1 MNNKKKVYYFIQAF
15 ISVWGIECLVNIGA
29 QNIIG
34 LVILAALYLFYRMEA
49 DYSKNVH
56 SKLSPIIAGIFGIL
70 YTFYNCSMIKS
81 QYDNKLF
88 QLIVLFVVFMG
99 IFFLIYHAINAVFT
113 WYRTGKAYGFM
124 YTDSYANRK
133 DDSVFLTI
141 IDKLDVNLE
150 CEFKELSGIEFVSKA
165 DNKIVV
171 SKIVKRLLFGI
182 KKVIS
187 RRVFLCSFIICLI
200 FWLPGYLY
208 EYPGIITPDSI
219 NQIEQTLG
227 LVPLSNH
234 HPIAHT
240 LLIGLCLRPV
250 YAITGNINTAIGFY
264 TLVQMIL
271 MALIVAY
278 SINTLRL
285 IGLRLRWV
293 YLALLFYTIIPFQWV
308 YMVTMWKDVLFA
320 GFIML
325 FAASFIRLVGIG
337 DSRYGFDVISAGD
350 RVSNS
355 AFTGRKREFL
365 EVHGCTF
372 IIHFIACVGTALY
385 RNNGLY
391 AFLLMIPFMCI
402 WGLKALKK
410 RKSMLI
416 TWGLA
421 LITIIVIRYP
431 VMNGCGV
438 VQPDFVESLSIP
450 IQLFCRVLVE
460 DKDLGAEDTQMVDK
474 IIDTTYI
481 HELYA
486 YDFAD
491 NMKELFKAGHP
502 DYLQEH
508 IWEYAG
514 LWIRTGLKYP
524 GLYIDEYKNMTYG
537 YWYPDNP
544 KGEDNYVVAENDGV
558 CDNAL
563 GIQRKWLIYG
573 LPANLWLKTREIGIK
588 ISDMLPGYGILYC
601 MGSTFFLL
609 CISIGIILSGKKRG
623 IVMPLLLVFFGVCT
637 VLIATPVAAD
647 FRYSYFMTMMIPF
660 IITIPAFNLE
670 KK

>member
-1 MNNKKKVYYFIQAF
+1 MSDELKMGNTSKTSNNLMIIFLLQAF
-15 ISVWGIECLVNIGA
+15 ISIWAIESLVNVGA
-29 QNIIG
+29 QNIVG
-34 LVILAALYLFYRMEA
+34 LVLVAALYLLYKKENDISRGYNRKMSFVISA
-49 DYSKNVH
+49 FFS
-56 SKLSPIIAGIFGIL
+56 FL
-70 YTFYNCSMIKS
+70 YTFYNCNELKS
-81 QYDNKLF
+81 QYDNRLF
-88 QLIVLFVVFMG
+88 QVIVLLVVFTG
-99 IFFLIYHAINAVFT
+99 LLFLFYHAVNAVFT
-113 WYRTGKAYGFM
+113 WYLLDRAHEV
-124 YTDSYANRK
+124 
-133 DDSVFLTI
+133 VFICKECSNTSDEAMSEQKGYKSI
-141 IDKLDVNLE
+141 ILGLKHI
-150 CEFKELSGIEFVSKA
+150 FTK
-165 DNKIVV
+165 
-171 SKIVKRLLFGI
+171 
-182 KKVIS
+182 
-187 RRVFLCSFIICLI
+187 RVFLCSFIICLI

-250 YAITGNINTAIGFY
+250 YAVTGNINTAIGFY

-320 GFIML
+320 GFVML
-325 FAASFIRLVGIG
+325 FAASFIRLVGI
-337 DSRYGFDVISAGD
+337 DASRYGFDVISAGD

-355 AFTGRKREFL
+355 AFTGRKREFLEVQGCTSIPVFTGRKREFL

-391 AFLLMIPFMCI
+391 AFFLMIPFMCI

-431 VMNGCGV
+431 VMSVCSV

-544 KGEDNYVVAENDGV
+544 KGENNYVVAENDGV

-588 ISDMLPGYGILYC
+588 LSDMLPGYGILYC

>member
-1 MNNKKKVYYFIQAF
+1 MNSKDKVYIFIQAF
-15 ISVWGIECLVNIGA
+15 ISIWAIENLVNVGA

-34 LVILAALYLFYRMEA
+34 LVILAALYMLYKFET
-49 DYSKNVH
+49 DYSKNMNN
-56 SKLSPIIAGIFGIL
+56 KLSWVIAGILGFL
-70 YTFYNCSMIKS
+70 YTFYNYTKIKG
-81 QYDNKLF
+81 QYDNMLF
-88 QLIVLFVVFMG
+88 QVIVLLVVFTG
-99 IFFLIYHAINAVFT
+99 LLFLFYHAVNAVFT
-113 WYRTGKAYGFM
+113 WYLLGRAHEV
-124 YTDSYANRK
+124 
-133 DDSVFLTI
+133 VFICKECSNTSDEAMSEQKGYKSI
-141 IDKLDVNLE
+141 ILGLKHI
-150 CEFKELSGIEFVSKA
+150 FTK
-165 DNKIVV
+165 
-171 SKIVKRLLFGI
+171 
-182 KKVIS
+182 
-187 RRVFLCSFIICLI
+187 RVFLCSFIICLI
-200 FWLPGYLY
+200 FWFPGYLY

-250 YAITGNINTAIGFY
+250 YAVTGNINTAIGFY

-320 GFIML
+320 GFVML

-337 DSRYGFDVISAGD
+337 TPGFGVNMINPND
-350 RVSNS
+350 RATNS
-355 AFTGRKREFL
+355 DFTGRKREFL
-365 EVHGCTF
+365 EVQGCTF

-391 AFLLMIPFMCI
+391 AFFLMIPFMCI
-402 WGLKALKK
+402 WGFKALKR
-410 RKSMLI
+410 RKNVLI
-416 TWGLA
+416 TWALA
-421 LITIIVIRYP
+421 LMTIIVIRYP
-431 VMNGCGV
+431 VMSGCGV

-544 KGEDNYVVAENDGV
+544 KGENYYVVAENDGV
-558 CDNAL
+558 CDNVL
-563 GIQRKWLIYG
+563 GIQRRWLIYG

-588 ISDMLPGYGILYC
+588 LADMIPGYGMLYC
-601 MGSTFFLL
+601 MGSTFFIL
-609 CISIGIILSGKKRG
+609 CIAIGIILSKEKRG
-623 IVMPLLLVFFGVCT
+623 IVMPLLLVFLGVCT

-647 FRYSYFMTMMIPF
+647 FRYTYFMTMMIPF
-660 IITIPAFNLE
+660 IITLPAVDIISSRKL
-670 KK
+670 

>member
-1 MNNKKKVYYFIQAF
+1 MNNKVKAVACLQAF
-15 ISVWGIECLVNIGA
+15 ISVWAIESLAEIGA

-34 LVILAALYLFYRMEA
+34 IVLLAALYILYVVEY
-49 DYSKNVH
+49 DYSKGNK
-56 SKLSPIIAGIFGIL
+56 SILSLIISGLFAFL
-70 YTFYNCSMIKS
+70 YTFYNNKIIE
-81 QYDNKLF
+81 QYDNILF
-88 QLIVLFVVFMG
+88 KVIVLLVVFCG
-99 IFFLIYHAINAVFT
+99 IFFIFIHAVNALFT
-113 WYRTGKAYGFM
+113 LYRLGRG
-124 YTDSYANRK
+124 NRIFFYSSS
-133 DDSVFLTI
+133 D
-141 IDKLDVNLE
+141 
-150 CEFKELSGIEFVSKA
+150 FVEYS
-165 DNKIVV
+165 NTTLFI
-171 SKIVKRLLFGI
+171 KRLLI
-182 KKVIS
+182 KK
-187 RRVFLCSFIICLI
+187 VFLCSFILCLVC
-200 FWLPGYLY
+200 WLPGYLY

-219 NQIEQTLG
+219 NQIEQILG
-227 LVPLSNH
+227 MVQLSNH

-240 LLIGLCLRPV
+240 VLIGLCLRPV
-250 YAITGNINTAIGFY
+250 YAVTGDINVAIGFY

-271 MALIVAY
+271 MAFIVAY
-278 SINTLRL
+278 SINTLKL
-285 IGLRLRWV
+285 MGLRLRWV
-293 YLALLFYTIIPFQWV
+293 YLALMFYTIVPFQWI

-320 GFIML
+320 GFVML

-337 DSRYGFDVISAGD
+337 SSGKSIDENDSSECIFVSKSKDVKI
-350 RVSNS
+350 
-355 AFTGRKREFL
+355 
-365 EVHGCTF
+365 CTF
-372 IIHFIACVGTALY
+372 IIHFISCVGTALY
-385 RNNGLY
+385 RNNGFY
-391 AFLLMIPFMCI
+391 AFFLMIPFMCI
-402 WGLKALKK
+402 WGFKALKK
-410 RKSMLI
+410 RKNMII
-416 TWGLA
+416 TWA
-421 LITIIVIRYP
+421 VSLIVIIVIRFP
-431 VMNGCGV
+431 VMSICGV

-544 KGEDNYVVAENDGV
+544 KGENYYVVAENDGV

-563 GIQRKWLIYG
+563 GIQRRWLIYG

-588 ISDMLPGYGILYC
+588 LADMIPGYGMLYC
-601 MGSTFFLL
+601 MGSTFFIL
-609 CISIGIILSGKKRG
+609 CIAIGIILSKEKRG

-647 FRYSYFMTMMIPF
+647 FRYTYFMTMMIPF
-660 IITIPAFNLE
+660 IITLPAVDSISSRKL
-670 KK
+670 

>member
-1 MNNKKKVYYFIQAF
+1 MSDELQMSNTSKTSNNLMIIFLLQAF
-15 ISVWGIECLVNIGA
+15 ISIWAIESLVNVGA
-29 QNIIG
+29 QNIVG
-34 LVILAALYLFYRMEA
+34 LVLVAALYLLYKKEN
-49 DYSKNVH
+49 DISKGYNRKMSFVI
-56 SKLSPIIAGIFGIL
+56 SAFFSFL
-70 YTFYNCSMIKS
+70 YTFYNCNELKS
-81 QYDNKLF
+81 QYDNRLF
-88 QLIVLFVVFMG
+88 QVIVLLVVFTG
-99 IFFLIYHAINAVFT
+99 LLFLFYHAVNAVFT
-113 WYRTGKAYGFM
+113 WYLLGRAHEV
-124 YTDSYANRK
+124 
-133 DDSVFLTI
+133 VFICKECSNTSDEAMSEQKGYKSI
-141 IDKLDVNLE
+141 ILVLKHI
-150 CEFKELSGIEFVSKA
+150 FTK
-165 DNKIVV
+165 
-171 SKIVKRLLFGI
+171 
-182 KKVIS
+182 
-187 RRVFLCSFIICLI
+187 RVFLCSFIICLI
-200 FWLPGYLY
+200 FWFPGYLY

-227 LVPLSNH
+227 FVPLSNH

-250 YAITGNINTAIGFY
+250 YAVTGNINTAIGFY

-320 GFIML
+320 GFVML
-325 FAASFIRLVGIG
+325 FAASFIRLV
-337 DSRYGFDVISAGD
+337 
-350 RVSNS
+350 VSNS
-355 AFTGRKREFL
+355 P
-365 EVHGCTF
+365 GCDL

-391 AFLLMIPFMCI
+391 AFFLMIPFMCI
-402 WGLKALKK
+402 WGLKALRK
-410 RKSMLI
+410 RKNMLI

-431 VMNGCGV
+431 VMSGCGV

-524 GLYIDEYKNMTYG
+524 GFYIDEYKNMTYG

-544 KGEDNYVVAENDGV
+544 KGENNYVVAENDGV

-588 ISDMLPGYGILYC
+588 LSDMLPGYGILYC

-660 IITIPAFNLE
+660 IITLPAFRFMKE
-670 KK
+670 

>member
-1 MNNKKKVYYFIQAF
+1 MSDELKMSNTSKTSNNLMIILLLQAF
-15 ISVWGIECLVNIGA
+15 ISIWAIESLVNVGA
-29 QNIIG
+29 QNIVG
-34 LVILAALYLFYRMEA
+34 LVLVAALYLLYKKEN
-49 DYSKNVH
+49 DISKGYNRKMSFVI
-56 SKLSPIIAGIFGIL
+56 SAFFSFL
-70 YTFYNCSMIKS
+70 YTFYNCNELKS
-81 QYDNKLF
+81 QYDNRLF
-88 QLIVLFVVFMG
+88 QVIVLLVVFTG
-99 IFFLIYHAINAVFT
+99 LLFLFYHAVNAVFT
-113 WYRTGKAYGFM
+113 WYLLGRAHEV
-124 YTDSYANRK
+124 
-133 DDSVFLTI
+133 VFICKECSNTSDEAMSEQKGYKSI
-141 IDKLDVNLE
+141 ILVLKHI
-150 CEFKELSGIEFVSKA
+150 FTK
-165 DNKIVV
+165 
-171 SKIVKRLLFGI
+171 
-182 KKVIS
+182 
-187 RRVFLCSFIICLI
+187 RVFLCSFIICLI
-200 FWLPGYLY
+200 FWFPGYLY

-250 YAITGNINTAIGFY
+250 YAVTGNINTAIGFY

-320 GFIML
+320 GFVML
-325 FAASFIRLVGIG
+325 FAASFIRLV
-337 DSRYGFDVISAGD
+337 
-350 RVSNS
+350 VSNS
-355 AFTGRKREFL
+355 P
-365 EVHGCTF
+365 GCDL

-391 AFLLMIPFMCI
+391 AFFLMIPFMCI
-402 WGLKALKK
+402 WGLKALRK
-410 RKSMLI
+410 RKNMLI

-431 VMNGCGV
+431 VMSGCGV

-544 KGEDNYVVAENDGV
+544 KGENYYVVAENDGV

-563 GIQRKWLIYG
+563 GIQRRWLIYG

-588 ISDMLPGYGILYC
+588 LADMIPGYGMLYC
-601 MGSTFFLL
+601 MGSTFFIL
-609 CISIGIILSGKKRG
+609 CIAIGIILSKEKRG
-623 IVMPLLLVFFGVCT
+623 IVMPLLLVFLGVCT

-647 FRYSYFMTMMIPF
+647 FRYTYFMTMMIPF
-660 IITIPAFNLE
+660 IITLPAVDIISSRKL
-670 KK
+670 

>member
-1 MNNKKKVYYFIQAF
+1 MKMGENRKKVISFLQAF
-15 ISVWGIECLVNIGA
+15 VSIWAIESLSGVGA

-34 LVILAALYLFYRMEA
+34 LVLLAALYMLYRLES
-49 DYSKNVH
+49 DFSKGVH
-56 SKLSPIIAGIFGIL
+56 YRLSVITSAVFGFL
-70 YTFYNCSMIKS
+70 YTFYNLNEIKA
-81 QYDNKLF
+81 QYDNRLF
-88 QLIVLFVVFMG
+88 QVVVLLVVFTG
-99 IFFLIYHAINAVFT
+99 LFFLFYHAVNAVYT
-113 WYRTGKAYGFM
+113 WCLSGKAHDAMFTGLGQSKS
-124 YTDSYANRK
+124 D
-133 DDSVFLTI
+133 
-141 IDKLDVNLE
+141 LE
-150 CEFKELSGIEFVSKA
+150 SEQV
-165 DNKIVV
+165 DNK
-171 SKIVKRLLFGI
+171 SKGIAFYVKKFF
-182 KKVIS
+182 VQ
-187 RRVFLCSFIICLI
+187 RVFWASFLLCLV

-240 LLIGLCLRPV
+240 FLIGLCLRPV

-264 TLVQMIL
+264 TLVQMVL

-285 IGLRLRWV
+285 VGLHLRWV
-293 YLALLFYTIIPFQWV
+293 YIALVFYTVIPFQWV

-320 GFIML
+320 GFVML
-325 FAASFIRLVGIG
+325 FASSFYRVVKMGINETG
-337 DSRYGFDVISAGD
+337 IS
-350 RVSNS
+350 
-355 AFTGRKREFL
+355 TL
-365 EVHGCTF
+365 
-372 IIHFIACVGTALY
+372 IIHFISCLGTALY
-385 RNNGLY
+385 RNNGFY
-391 AFLLMIPFMCI
+391 AFFLMIPFMCI
-402 WGLKALKK
+402 WGFKAYKYRK
-410 RKSMLI
+410 RMLV
-416 TWGLA
+416 TWA
-421 LITIIVIRYP
+421 LSLLTILVIRFP
-431 VMNGCGV
+431 VMSIAGV

-460 DKDLGAEDTQMVDK
+460 DKDLGQEDTQLVNNV
-474 IIDTTYI
+474 IDTTYI

-524 GLYIDEYKNMTYG
+524 NLYIDEYKNMTYG

-544 KGEDNYVVAENDGV
+544 QGDAYYVVAENDGV

-563 GIQRKWLIYG
+563 GIQRKWLIWG
-573 LPANLWLKTREIGIK
+573 LPANIWLKTREIGIK
-588 ISDMLPGYGILYC
+588 LSDMLPGYGILYC
-601 MGSTFFLL
+601 MGSTFFLE
-609 CISIGIILSGKKRG
+609 CIAIGIILSQKKKG
-623 IVMPLLLVFFGVCT
+623 FVIPFLLVFFGVFS

-647 FRYSYFMTMMIPF
+647 FRYTYFLTMMLPF
-660 IITIPAFNLE
+660 SITIPAMSCDTDLI
-670 KK
+670 

>member
-1 MNNKKKVYYFIQAF
+1 M
-15 ISVWGIECLVNIGA
+15 
-29 QNIIG
+29 
-34 LVILAALYLFYRMEA
+34 
-49 DYSKNVH
+49 
-56 SKLSPIIAGIFGIL
+56 
-70 YTFYNCSMIKS
+70 
-81 QYDNKLF
+81 
-88 QLIVLFVVFMG
+88 
-99 IFFLIYHAINAVFT
+99 
-113 WYRTGKAYGFM
+113 
-124 YTDSYANRK
+124 
-133 DDSVFLTI
+133 
-141 IDKLDVNLE
+141 
-150 CEFKELSGIEFVSKA
+150 
-165 DNKIVV
+165 
-171 SKIVKRLLFGI
+171 
-182 KKVIS
+182 
-187 RRVFLCSFIICLI
+187 
-200 FWLPGYLY
+200 
-208 EYPGIITPDSI
+208 
-219 NQIEQTLG
+219 
-227 LVPLSNH
+227 
-234 HPIAHT
+234 
-240 LLIGLCLRPV
+240 
-250 YAITGNINTAIGFY
+250 
-264 TLVQMIL
+264 
-271 MALIVAY
+271 
-278 SINTLRL
+278 
-285 IGLRLRWV
+285 
-293 YLALLFYTIIPFQWV
+293 
-308 YMVTMWKDVLFA
+308 
-320 GFIML
+320 
-325 FAASFIRLVGIG
+325 
-337 DSRYGFDVISAGD
+337 
-350 RVSNS
+350 
-355 AFTGRKREFL
+355 
-365 EVHGCTF
+365 
-372 IIHFIACVGTALY
+372 
-385 RNNGLY
+385 
-391 AFLLMIPFMCI
+391 
-402 WGLKALKK
+402 
-410 RKSMLI
+410 
-416 TWGLA
+416 
-421 LITIIVIRYP
+421 TIIVIRYP
-431 VMNGCGV
+431 VMSVCSV

-544 KGEDNYVVAENDGV
+544 KGEDYYVVAENDGV

-588 ISDMLPGYGILYC
+588 LSDMLPGYGILYC

>member
-1 MNNKKKVYYFIQAF
+1 MGDELKMGNTSKTSNKLMIIFLLQAF
-15 ISVWGIECLVNIGA
+15 ISIWAIESLVNVGA
-29 QNIIG
+29 QNIVG
-34 LVILAALYLFYRMEA
+34 LVLVAALYLLYKKEN
-49 DYSKNVH
+49 DISKGYNRKM
-56 SKLSPIIAGIFGIL
+56 SFFISAFFSFL
-70 YTFYNCSMIKS
+70 YTFYNCNELRS
-81 QYDNKLF
+81 QYDNRLF
-88 QLIVLFVVFMG
+88 QVIVLLVVFTG
-99 IFFLIYHAINAVFT
+99 LLFLFYHAVNAVFT
-113 WYRTGKAYGFM
+113 WYLLGKAHEV
-124 YTDSYANRK
+124 
-133 DDSVFLTI
+133 VFICKECSNTADETMSEQKGYKSI
-141 IDKLDVNLE
+141 ILGLKHI
-150 CEFKELSGIEFVSKA
+150 FTK
-165 DNKIVV
+165 
-171 SKIVKRLLFGI
+171 
-182 KKVIS
+182 
-187 RRVFLCSFIICLI
+187 RVFMCSFIICLI

-250 YAITGNINTAIGFY
+250 YAVTGNINTAIGFY

-271 MALIVAY
+271 IALIVAY

-320 GFIML
+320 GFVML
-325 FAASFIRLVGIG
+325 FAASFIRLVG
-337 DSRYGFDVISAGD
+337 SSAPRCD
-350 RVSNS
+350 
-355 AFTGRKREFL
+355 L
-365 EVHGCTF
+365 

-391 AFLLMIPFMCI
+391 AFLLMVPFMCI

-431 VMNGCGV
+431 VMSVCSV
-438 VQPDFVESLSIP
+438 VQSDFVESLSIP

-573 LPANLWLKTREIGIK
+573 LPANMWLKTREIGIK
-588 ISDMLPGYGILYC
+588 LSDMLPGYGILFC

-660 IITIPAFNLE
+660 IITLPAFRFMKE
-670 KK
+670 

>member
-1 MNNKKKVYYFIQAF
+1 MNNNTKLGAFCQAF
-15 ISVWGIECLVNIGA
+15 VSIWAIESLAGIGA
-29 QNIIG
+29 QNILGI
-34 LVILAALYLFYRMEA
+34 VFLAAIYTFYRLEQ
-49 DYSKNVH
+49 DYSKEH
-56 SKLSPIIAGIFGIL
+56 KTLSLITSGVFGFL
-70 YTFYNCSMIKS
+70 YTFYNHNDIKE
-81 QYDNKLF
+81 QYDNRLF
-88 QLIVLFVVFMG
+88 QVIVLLVVFMG
-99 IFFLIYHAINAVFT
+99 MFFLFYHAVNAVFT
-113 WYRTGKAYGFM
+113 WYLLGRAHEVIFICKECSNTSDEAM
-124 YTDSYANRK
+124 SERK
-133 DDSVFLTI
+133 GYKSI
-141 IDKLDVNLE
+141 ILVLKHI
-150 CEFKELSGIEFVSKA
+150 FTK
-165 DNKIVV
+165 
-171 SKIVKRLLFGI
+171 
-182 KKVIS
+182 
-187 RRVFLCSFIICLI
+187 RVFLCSFIICLI
-200 FWLPGYLY
+200 FWFPGYLY

-240 LLIGLCLRPV
+240 LLIGLCLKPV
-250 YAITGNINTAIGFY
+250 YAVTGNINIAIGFY

-320 GFIML
+320 GFVML
-325 FAASFIRLVGIG
+325 FAASFIRVVG
-337 DSRYGFDVISAGD
+337 SSAPRCD
-350 RVSNS
+350 
-355 AFTGRKREFL
+355 L
-365 EVHGCTF
+365 

-391 AFLLMIPFMCI
+391 AFFLMIPFMCI
-402 WGLKALKK
+402 WGLKALRK
-410 RKSMLI
+410 RKNMLI

-431 VMNGCGV
+431 VMSGCGV

-544 KGEDNYVVAENDGV
+544 KGEDYYVVAENDGV

-588 ISDMLPGYGILYC
+588 LSDMLPGYGILYC

-609 CISIGIILSGKKRG
+609 CMSIGIILSGKKRG
-623 IVMPLLLVFFGVCT
+623 MVMPLLLVFFGVCT

>member
-1 MNNKKKVYYFIQAF
+1 MKKRIEVAAFLQAF
-15 ISVWGIECLVNIGA
+15 ISIWAIESLAGIGA
-29 QNIIG
+29 QNILG
-34 LVILAALYLFYRMEA
+34 LVLLAALYMLYRSENA
-49 DYSKNVH
+49 YSKE
-56 SKLSPIIAGIFGIL
+56 SSGRLPLITSGIFGFL
-70 YTFYNCSMIKS
+70 YTFYNYNEIKS
-81 QYDNKLF
+81 QYDNRLF
-88 QLIVLFVVFMG
+88 QVIVLLVVFTG
-99 IFFLIYHAINAVFT
+99 LFFLFYHSVNALYT
-113 WYRTGKAYGFM
+113 WYRSGNAYEQMFLQGSSIGSGTG
-124 YTDSYANRK
+124 
-133 DDSVFLTI
+133 I
-141 IDKLDVNLE
+141 IT
-150 CEFKELSGIEFVSKA
+150 
-165 DNKIVV
+165 
-171 SKIVKRLLFGI
+171 GI
-182 KKVIS
+182 KCFLGK
-187 RRVFLCSFIICLI
+187 RVFLSSFILCLI
-200 FWLPGYLY
+200 FWLPGFLY

-240 LLIGLCLRPV
+240 LLIGICLRLV
-250 YAITGNINTAIGFY
+250 YAITGNINIAIGFY
-264 TLVQMIL
+264 TIVQMVL

-278 SINTLRL
+278 CINTLRL
-285 IGLRLRWV
+285 MGLRLRWV

-320 GFIML
+320 GFVML
-325 FAASFIRLVGIG
+325 FGASFYRVVKIGI
-337 DSRYGFDVISAGD
+337 DEADIP
-350 RVSNS
+350 
-355 AFTGRKREFL
+355 TL
-365 EVHGCTF
+365 
-372 IIHFIACVGTALY
+372 IIHFISCVGTALY

-391 AFLLMIPFMCI
+391 AFFLMIPFMCI
-402 WGLKALKK
+402 WGFKAYKYRK
-410 RKSMLI
+410 RMLV
-416 TWGLA
+416 TWA
-421 LITIIVIRYP
+421 LSLLTIIVIRFP
-431 VMNGCGV
+431 VMSAVGV

-460 DKDLGAEDTQMVDK
+460 DKNLGQEDTQLVNNV
-474 IIDTTYI
+474 IDTTYI

-508 IWEYAG
+508 ILEYAG

-544 KGEDNYVVAENDGV
+544 SGDDNYVVAENDGV

-563 GIQRKWLIYG
+563 GIQRKWLIWG

-588 ISDMLPGYGILYC
+588 LSNMLPGYGLLFC
-601 MGSTFFLL
+601 MGSTFFLE
-609 CISIGIILSGKKRG
+609 CIAIGIILSQKKRG

-647 FRYSYFMTMMIPF
+647 FRYTYFLTMIIPF
-660 IITIPAFNLE
+660 IITLPALHTGACN
-670 KK
+670 KR

>member
-1 MNNKKKVYYFIQAF
+1 MGNRKKAAIVLQAF
-15 ISVWGIECLVNIGA
+15 ISVWAIESLAGVGA

-34 LVILAALYLFYRMEA
+34 LVLLAALYYLYRSERDLA
-49 DYSKNVH
+49 KGIS
-56 SKLSPIIAGIFGIL
+56 SKLSLITSAIFGFL
-70 YTFYNCSMIKS
+70 YTFYNASGIKA
-81 QYDNKLF
+81 QYDNRLF
-88 QLIVLFVVFMG
+88 QVIVLLVVFAG
-99 IFFLIYHAINAVFT
+99 LFFLFYHSVNAVYT
-113 WYRTGKAYGFM
+113 WY
-124 YTDSYANRK
+124 
-133 DDSVFLTI
+133 
-141 IDKLDVNLE
+141 
-150 CEFKELSGIEFVSKA
+150 LSGRAHRFFGAGDKMYDPSAKSSPKEIEQA
-165 DNKIVV
+165 
-171 SKIVKRLLFGI
+171 GI
-182 KKVIS
+182 ICSCRHFCAK
-187 RRVFLCSFIICLI
+187 RVFLISFVLSLL

-240 LLIGLCLRPV
+240 LLIVLCLRLV
-250 YAITGNINTAIGFY
+250 YAITGNINIAIGFY

-293 YLALLFYTIIPFQWV
+293 YVALLFYIAIPFQWV

-325 FAASFIRLVGIG
+325 FAASFIRLFTMGI
-337 DSRYGFDVISAGD
+337 DNVKIYNLI
-350 RVSNS
+350 
-355 AFTGRKREFL
+355 L
-365 EVHGCTF
+365 
-372 IIHFIACVGTALY
+372 HFISCVGAALY
-385 RNNGLY
+385 RSNGLY
-391 AFLLMIPFMCI
+391 AFFLMLPFMCI
-402 WGLKALKK
+402 WGFKALKY
-410 RKSMLI
+410 RNRLLI
-416 TWGLA
+416 TWGLS
-421 LITIIVIRYP
+421 LLTIIIIRFP
-431 VMNGCGV
+431 VMSVAGV

-460 DKDLGAEDTQMVDK
+460 DKDLGEADTKMVDEV
-474 IIDTTYI
+474 IDTTYI

-502 DYLQEH
+502 DYLEEH
-508 IWEYAG
+508 KWEYAA

-544 KGEDNYVVAENDGV
+544 KDNYYVVAENDGV

-563 GIQRKWLIYG
+563 GIERKWLIWG

-588 ISDMLPGYGILYC
+588 LSDMLPGYGILYC
-601 MGSTFFLL
+601 MGSTFFLE
-609 CISIGIILSGKKRG
+609 CIAIGIILSQKKRG

-647 FRYSYFMTMMIPF
+647 FRYTYFLTMVLPGIIFLPAVNCENILRPRSYD
-660 IITIPAFNLE
+660 TIEHKTTNS
-670 KK
+670 K

>member
-1 MNNKKKVYYFIQAF
+1 MNNHTKIVSFFQAF
-15 ISVWGIECLVNIGA
+15 ISTWAIESLFGISA
-29 QNIIG
+29 QNVLGFIMFAIMYHSYIAEMNYSNGNKTKITWIIP
-34 LVILAALYLFYRMEA
+34 
-49 DYSKNVH
+49 S
-56 SKLSPIIAGIFGIL
+56 IFSLL
-70 YTFYNCSMIKS
+70 YTFYNRVLIIE
-81 QYDNKLF
+81 QYDNRLF
-88 QLIVLFVVFMG
+88 QVIVLLVVFTG
-99 IFFLIYHAINAVFT
+99 LFSLFYHAVNAVYT
-113 WYRTGKAYGFM
+113 WYHLGMAHDAM
-124 YTDSYANRK
+124 YICK
-133 DDSVFLTI
+133 
-141 IDKLDVNLE
+141 E
-150 CEFKELSGIEFVSKA
+150 CNDTSDEAAPGEKGHNGMILVLKHFFAK
-165 DNKIVV
+165 
-171 SKIVKRLLFGI
+171 
-182 KKVIS
+182 
-187 RRVFLCSFIICLI
+187 RVFLASFLLCLI

-219 NQIEQTLG
+219 NQIEQTFG

-250 YAITGNINTAIGFY
+250 YAVTGNINTAIGFY

-320 GFIML
+320 GFVML
-325 FAASFIRLVGIG
+325 FAASFIRAVGIG
-337 DSRYGFDVISAGD
+337 SPGYSVNVINPSD
-350 RVSNS
+350 RDSNS

-365 EVHGCTF
+365 EVHGCTSIPVFTGCNREFLEVQGCTF

-391 AFLLMIPFMCI
+391 AFFLMIPFMCI

-431 VMNGCGV
+431 VMSGCGV

-544 KGEDNYVVAENDGV
+544 KGEDYYVVAENDGV

-563 GIQRKWLIYG
+563 GIQRRWLIYG

-588 ISDMLPGYGILYC
+588 LADMIPGYGMLYC
-601 MGSTFFLL
+601 MGSTFFIL
-609 CISIGIILSGKKRG
+609 CIAIGIILSKGKRG
-623 IVMPLLLVFFGVCT
+623 IVMPLLLVFLGVCT

-647 FRYSYFMTMMIPF
+647 FRYTYFMTMMIPF
-660 IITIPAFNLE
+660 IITLPAVDIISSRKL
-670 KK
+670 

>member
-1 MNNKKKVYYFIQAF
+1 MNNKVKAVACLQAF
-15 ISVWGIECLVNIGA
+15 ISVWAIESLAEIGA

-34 LVILAALYLFYRMEA
+34 IVLLAALYILYVVEY
-49 DYSKNVH
+49 DYSKGNK
-56 SKLSPIIAGIFGIL
+56 SILSLIISGLFAFL
-70 YTFYNCSMIKS
+70 YTFYNNKIIE
-81 QYDNKLF
+81 QYDNILF
-88 QLIVLFVVFMG
+88 KVIVLLVVFCG
-99 IFFLIYHAINAVFT
+99 IFFIFIHAVNALFT
-113 WYRTGKAYGFM
+113 LYRLGRG
-124 YTDSYANRK
+124 NRIFFYSSS
-133 DDSVFLTI
+133 D
-141 IDKLDVNLE
+141 
-150 CEFKELSGIEFVSKA
+150 FVEYS
-165 DNKIVV
+165 NTTLFI
-171 SKIVKRLLFGI
+171 KRLLI
-182 KKVIS
+182 KK
-187 RRVFLCSFIICLI
+187 VFLCSFILCLVC
-200 FWLPGYLY
+200 WLPGYLY

-219 NQIEQTLG
+219 NQIEQILG
-227 LVPLSNH
+227 MVQLSNH

-240 LLIGLCLRPV
+240 VLIGLCLRPV
-250 YAITGNINTAIGFY
+250 YAVTGDINVAIGFY

-271 MALIVAY
+271 MAFIVAY
-278 SINTLRL
+278 SINTLKL
-285 IGLRLRWV
+285 MGLRLRWV
-293 YLALLFYTIIPFQWV
+293 YLALMFYTIVPFQWI

-320 GFIML
+320 GFVML

-337 DSRYGFDVISAGD
+337 SSGKSIDENDSSECIFVSKSKDVKI
-350 RVSNS
+350 
-355 AFTGRKREFL
+355 
-365 EVHGCTF
+365 CTF
-372 IIHFIACVGTALY
+372 IIHFISCVGTALY
-385 RNNGLY
+385 RNNGFY
-391 AFLLMIPFMCI
+391 AFFLMIPFMCI
-402 WGLKALKK
+402 WGFKALKK
-410 RKSMLI
+410 RKNMII
-416 TWGLA
+416 TWA
-421 LITIIVIRYP
+421 VSLIVIIVIRFP
-431 VMNGCGV
+431 VMSICGV

-544 KGEDNYVVAENDGV
+544 KGENYYVVAENDGV

-563 GIQRKWLIYG
+563 GIQRRWLIYG

-588 ISDMLPGYGILYC
+588 LADMIPGYGMLYC
-601 MGSTFFLL
+601 MGSTFFIL
-609 CISIGIILSGKKRG
+609 CIAIGIILSKGKRG
-623 IVMPLLLVFFGVCT
+623 IVMPLLLVFLGVCT

-647 FRYSYFMTMMIPF
+647 FRYTYFMTMMIPF
-660 IITIPAFNLE
+660 IITLPAVDSISSRKL
-670 KK
+670 

>member
-1 MNNKKKVYYFIQAF
+1 MNNHTKIVSFFQAF
-15 ISVWGIECLVNIGA
+15 ISTWAIESLFGISA
-29 QNIIG
+29 QNVLGFIMFAIMYHSYIAEMNYLNGNKMKITWII
-34 LVILAALYLFYRMEA
+34 
-49 DYSKNVH
+49 
-56 SKLSPIIAGIFGIL
+56 PGIFSLL
-70 YTFYNCSMIKS
+70 YTFYNRVLIIE
-81 QYDNKLF
+81 QYDNGLF
-88 QLIVLFVVFMG
+88 QVIVLLVVFTG
-99 IFFLIYHAINAVFT
+99 LFFLFYHAVNAVYT
-113 WYRTGKAYGFM
+113 WYHLGMAHDAM
-124 YTDSYANRK
+124 YICK
-133 DDSVFLTI
+133 
-141 IDKLDVNLE
+141 E
-150 CEFKELSGIEFVSKA
+150 CYDTSDEAAPGEKGHNGMILVLKHFFAK
-165 DNKIVV
+165 
-171 SKIVKRLLFGI
+171 
-182 KKVIS
+182 
-187 RRVFLCSFIICLI
+187 RVFLASFLLCLI

-250 YAITGNINTAIGFY
+250 YAVTGNINTAIGFY

-320 GFIML
+320 GFVML
-325 FAASFIRLVGIG
+325 FAASFIRLV
-337 DSRYGFDVISAGD
+337 
-350 RVSNS
+350 VSNS
-355 AFTGRKREFL
+355 P
-365 EVHGCTF
+365 GCDL

-391 AFLLMIPFMCI
+391 AFFLMIPFMCI

-410 RKSMLI
+410 RKNMLI

-431 VMNGCGV
+431 VMSRCGV

-544 KGEDNYVVAENDGV
+544 KGENYYVVAENDGV

-563 GIQRKWLIYG
+563 GIQRRWLIYG

-588 ISDMLPGYGILYC
+588 LADMIPGYGMLYC
-601 MGSTFFLL
+601 MGSTFFIL
-609 CISIGIILSGKKRG
+609 CIAIGIILSKEKRG
-623 IVMPLLLVFFGVCT
+623 IVMPLLLVFLGVCT

-647 FRYSYFMTMMIPF
+647 FRYTYFMTMMIPF
-660 IITIPAFNLE
+660 IITLPAVDIISSRKL
-670 KK
+670 

>member
-1 MNNKKKVYYFIQAF
+1 MSDELKMSNTSKTSNNLMIIFLLQAF
-15 ISVWGIECLVNIGA
+15 ISIWAIESLVNVGA
-29 QNIIG
+29 QNIVG
-34 LVILAALYLFYRMEA
+34 LVLVAALYLLYKKEN
-49 DYSKNVH
+49 DISKGYNRKMSFVI
-56 SKLSPIIAGIFGIL
+56 SAFFSFL
-70 YTFYNCSMIKS
+70 YTFYNCNELKS
-81 QYDNKLF
+81 QYDNRLF
-88 QLIVLFVVFMG
+88 QVIVLLVVFTG
-99 IFFLIYHAINAVFT
+99 LLFLFYHAVNAVFT
-113 WYRTGKAYGFM
+113 WYLLGRAHEV
-124 YTDSYANRK
+124 
-133 DDSVFLTI
+133 VFICKECSNTSDEAMSEQKGYKSI
-141 IDKLDVNLE
+141 ILVLKHI
-150 CEFKELSGIEFVSKA
+150 FTK
-165 DNKIVV
+165 
-171 SKIVKRLLFGI
+171 
-182 KKVIS
+182 
-187 RRVFLCSFIICLI
+187 RVFLCSFIICLI
-200 FWLPGYLY
+200 FWFPGYLY

-250 YAITGNINTAIGFY
+250 YAVTGNINTAIGFY

-320 GFIML
+320 GFVML
-325 FAASFIRLVGIG
+325 FAASFIRLV
-337 DSRYGFDVISAGD
+337 
-350 RVSNS
+350 VSNS
-355 AFTGRKREFL
+355 P
-365 EVHGCTF
+365 GCDL

-391 AFLLMIPFMCI
+391 AFFLMIPFMCI
-402 WGLKALKK
+402 WGLKALRK
-410 RKSMLI
+410 RKNMLI

-431 VMNGCGV
+431 VMSGCGV

-544 KGEDNYVVAENDGV
+544 KGDNYYVVAENDGV

-563 GIQRKWLIYG
+563 GIQRRWLIYG

-588 ISDMLPGYGILYC
+588 LADMIPGYGMLYC
-601 MGSTFFLL
+601 MGSTFFIL
-609 CISIGIILSGKKRG
+609 CIAIGIILSKEKRG
-623 IVMPLLLVFFGVCT
+623 IVMPLLLVFLGVCT

-647 FRYSYFMTMMIPF
+647 FRYTYFMTMMIPF
-660 IITIPAFNLE
+660 IITLPAVDIISSRKL
-670 KK
+670 

>member
-1 MNNKKKVYYFIQAF
+1 MSDKLKMSNTSKTSNNLMIIFLLQAF
-15 ISVWGIECLVNIGA
+15 ISIWAIESLVNVGA
-29 QNIIG
+29 QNIVG
-34 LVILAALYLFYRMEA
+34 LVLVAALYLLYKKEN
-49 DYSKNVH
+49 DISKGYNRKMSFVI
-56 SKLSPIIAGIFGIL
+56 SAFFSFL
-70 YTFYNCSMIKS
+70 YTFYNCNELKS
-81 QYDNKLF
+81 QYDNRLF
-88 QLIVLFVVFMG
+88 QVIVLLVVFTG
-99 IFFLIYHAINAVFT
+99 LLFLFYHAVNAVFT
-113 WYRTGKAYGFM
+113 WYLLGRAHEV
-124 YTDSYANRK
+124 
-133 DDSVFLTI
+133 VFICKECSNTSDEAMSEQKGYKSI
-141 IDKLDVNLE
+141 ILVLKHI
-150 CEFKELSGIEFVSKA
+150 FTK
-165 DNKIVV
+165 
-171 SKIVKRLLFGI
+171 
-182 KKVIS
+182 
-187 RRVFLCSFIICLI
+187 RVFLCSFIICLI

-250 YAITGNINTAIGFY
+250 YAVTGNINTAIGFY

-320 GFIML
+320 GFVML
-325 FAASFIRLVGIG
+325 FAASFIRLV
-337 DSRYGFDVISAGD
+337 
-350 RVSNS
+350 VSNS
-355 AFTGRKREFL
+355 P
-365 EVHGCTF
+365 GCDL

-391 AFLLMIPFMCI
+391 AFFLMIPFMCI

-421 LITIIVIRYP
+421 FMTIIVLRYP
-431 VMNGCGV
+431 VMSVCSV

-460 DKDLGAEDTQMVDK
+460 DKNLGAEDTQMVDK

-544 KGEDNYVVAENDGV
+544 KGENYYVVAENDGV

-563 GIQRKWLIYG
+563 GIQRRWLIYG

-588 ISDMLPGYGILYC
+588 LADMIPGYGMLYC
-601 MGSTFFLL
+601 MGSTFFIL
-609 CISIGIILSGKKRG
+609 CIAIGIILSKEKRG

-647 FRYSYFMTMMIPF
+647 FRYTYFMTMMIPF
-660 IITIPAFNLE
+660 IITLPAVDIISSRKL
-670 KK
+670 

>member
-1 MNNKKKVYYFIQAF
+1 MNDELKMGNTSKTSNNLMIIFLLQAF
-15 ISVWGIECLVNIGA
+15 ISIWAIESLVNVGA
-29 QNIIG
+29 QNIVG
-34 LVILAALYLFYRMEA
+34 MVLVAALYLLYKKEN
-49 DYSKNVH
+49 DISKGYNRKMSFVI
-56 SKLSPIIAGIFGIL
+56 SAFFSFL
-70 YTFYNCSMIKS
+70 YTFYNCNELKS
-81 QYDNKLF
+81 QYDNRLF
-88 QLIVLFVVFMG
+88 QVIVLLVVFTG
-99 IFFLIYHAINAVFT
+99 LLFLFYHAVNAVFT
-113 WYRTGKAYGFM
+113 WYLLGRAHEV
-124 YTDSYANRK
+124 
-133 DDSVFLTI
+133 VFICKECSNTSDEAMSEQKGYKSI
-141 IDKLDVNLE
+141 ILGLKHI
-150 CEFKELSGIEFVSKA
+150 FAK
-165 DNKIVV
+165 
-171 SKIVKRLLFGI
+171 
-182 KKVIS
+182 
-187 RRVFLCSFIICLI
+187 RVFLCSFIICLI

-250 YAITGNINTAIGFY
+250 YAITGNINIAIGFY

-320 GFIML
+320 GFVML
-325 FAASFIRLVGIG
+325 FAASFIRLVG
-337 DSRYGFDVISAGD
+337 SSAPRCD
-350 RVSNS
+350 
-355 AFTGRKREFL
+355 L
-365 EVHGCTF
+365 

-391 AFLLMIPFMCI
+391 AFFLMIPFMCI

-421 LITIIVIRYP
+421 FMTIIVIRYP
-431 VMNGCGV
+431 VMRVCSV

-514 LWIRTGLKYP
+514 LWIRTGLKYT
-524 GLYIDEYKNMTYG
+524 GIYIDEYKNMTYG

-544 KGEDNYVVAENDGV
+544 KGEDYYVVAENDGV

-588 ISDMLPGYGILYC
+588 LSDMLPGYGILFC

-623 IVMPLLLVFFGVCT
+623 MVMPLLLVLFGVCT

-660 IITIPAFNLE
+660 IITLPAFRFMKE
-670 KK
+670 

>member
-1 MNNKKKVYYFIQAF
+1 MSDELKMSNTSKTSNNLMIIFLLQAF
-15 ISVWGIECLVNIGA
+15 ISIWAIESLVNVGA
-29 QNIIG
+29 QNIVG
-34 LVILAALYLFYRMEA
+34 LVLVAALYLLYKKEN
-49 DYSKNVH
+49 DISKGYNRKMSFVI
-56 SKLSPIIAGIFGIL
+56 SAFFSFL
-70 YTFYNCSMIKS
+70 YTFYNCNELKS
-81 QYDNKLF
+81 QYDNRLF
-88 QLIVLFVVFMG
+88 QVIVLLVVFTG
-99 IFFLIYHAINAVFT
+99 LLFLFYHAVNAVFT
-113 WYRTGKAYGFM
+113 WYLLGRAHEV
-124 YTDSYANRK
+124 
-133 DDSVFLTI
+133 VFISKECSNTSDEAMSEQKGYKSI
-141 IDKLDVNLE
+141 ILGLKHI
-150 CEFKELSGIEFVSKA
+150 FTK
-165 DNKIVV
+165 
-171 SKIVKRLLFGI
+171 
-182 KKVIS
+182 
-187 RRVFLCSFIICLI
+187 RVFLCSFIICLI
-200 FWLPGYLY
+200 FWFPGYLY

-250 YAITGNINTAIGFY
+250 YAVTGNINTAIGFY

-320 GFIML
+320 GFVML

-337 DSRYGFDVISAGD
+337 TPGFGVNMINPND
-350 RVSNS
+350 RATNS

-365 EVHGCTF
+365 EVQGCTF

-391 AFLLMIPFMCI
+391 AFFLMIPFMCI
-402 WGLKALKK
+402 WGFKALKR
-410 RKSMLI
+410 RKNVLI
-416 TWGLA
+416 TWALA
-421 LITIIVIRYP
+421 LMTIIVIRYP
-431 VMNGCGV
+431 VMSGCGV

-524 GLYIDEYKNMTYG
+524 SLYIDEYKNMTYG

-544 KGEDNYVVAENDGV
+544 KGENYYVVAENDGV

-563 GIQRKWLIYG
+563 GIQRRWLIYG

-588 ISDMLPGYGILYC
+588 LADMIPGYGMLYC
-601 MGSTFFLL
+601 MGSTFFIL
-609 CISIGIILSGKKRG
+609 CIAIGIILSKEKRG

-647 FRYSYFMTMMIPF
+647 FRYTYFMTMMIPF
-660 IITIPAFNLE
+660 IITLPAVDIISSRKL
-670 KK
+670 

>member
-1 MNNKKKVYYFIQAF
+1 MNSKDKVYIFIQAF
-15 ISVWGIECLVNIGA
+15 ISIWAIENLVNVGA

-34 LVILAALYLFYRMEA
+34 LVILAALYMLYKFET
-49 DYSKNVH
+49 DYSKNMNN
-56 SKLSPIIAGIFGIL
+56 KLSWVIAGILGFL
-70 YTFYNCSMIKS
+70 YTFYNYTKIKG
-81 QYDNKLF
+81 QYDNMLF
-88 QLIVLFVVFMG
+88 QVIVLLVVFTG
-99 IFFLIYHAINAVFT
+99 LLFLFYHAVNAVFT
-113 WYRTGKAYGFM
+113 WYLLGRAHEV
-124 YTDSYANRK
+124 
-133 DDSVFLTI
+133 VFICKECSNTSDEAMSEQKGYKSI
-141 IDKLDVNLE
+141 ILGLKHI
-150 CEFKELSGIEFVSKA
+150 FTK
-165 DNKIVV
+165 
-171 SKIVKRLLFGI
+171 
-182 KKVIS
+182 
-187 RRVFLCSFIICLI
+187 RVFLCSFIICLI
-200 FWLPGYLY
+200 FWFPGYLY

-250 YAITGNINTAIGFY
+250 YAVTGNINTAIGFY

-320 GFIML
+320 GFVML

-337 DSRYGFDVISAGD
+337 TPGFGVNMINPND
-350 RVSNS
+350 RATNS

-365 EVHGCTF
+365 EVQGCTF

-391 AFLLMIPFMCI
+391 AFFLMIPFMCI
-402 WGLKALKK
+402 WGFKALKR
-410 RKSMLI
+410 RKNVLI
-416 TWGLA
+416 TWALA
-421 LITIIVIRYP
+421 LMTIIVIRYP
-431 VMNGCGV
+431 VMSGCGV

-544 KGEDNYVVAENDGV
+544 KGENYYVVAENDGV

-563 GIQRKWLIYG
+563 GIQRRWLIYG

-588 ISDMLPGYGILYC
+588 LADMIPGYGMLYC
-601 MGSTFFLL
+601 MGSTFFIL
-609 CISIGIILSGKKRG
+609 CIAIGIILSKEKRG

-647 FRYSYFMTMMIPF
+647 FRYTYFMTMMIPF
-660 IITIPAFNLE
+660 IITLPAVDIISSRKL
-670 KK
+670 

>member
-1 MNNKKKVYYFIQAF
+1 MNNKDKAIAFLQAF
-15 ISVWGIECLVNIGA
+15 ISIWAFESLAGIGA

-34 LVILAALYLFYRMEA
+34 VVFLAALYMLYVNEMR
-49 DYSKNVH
+49 YSKETQ
-56 SKLSPIIAGIFGIL
+56 SILSLITSAVFGFL
-70 YTFYNCSMIKS
+70 YTFYNYDEIKE
-81 QYDNKLF
+81 QYDNRLF
-88 QLIVLFVVFMG
+88 QVVVLLVVFSG
-99 IFFLIYHAINAVFT
+99 LFFLFYHSVNAVYT
-113 WYRTGKAYGFM
+113 WYRSGEANHFM
-124 YTDSYANRK
+124 FQNVTAIDS
-133 DDSVFLTI
+133 
-141 IDKLDVNLE
+141 DKGNVSRIKHL
-150 CEFKELSGIEFVSKA
+150 LSQ
-165 DNKIVV
+165 
-171 SKIVKRLLFGI
+171 
-182 KKVIS
+182 
-187 RRVFLCSFIICLI
+187 RVFLVSFILCII

-227 LVPLSNH
+227 LVSLSNH

-240 LLIGLCLRPV
+240 LLIGICLRPV

-278 SINTLRL
+278 SMNTLKL
-285 IGLRLRWV
+285 IGLKIKWV
-293 YLALLFYTIIPFQWV
+293 YLALAFFALIPFQWV
-308 YMVTMWKDVLFA
+308 YMVTVWKDVLFA

-325 FAASFIRLVGIG
+325 FSASFIRVFVKGEDGIKI
-337 DSRYGFDVISAGD
+337 Y
-350 RVSNS
+350 N
-355 AFTGRKREFL
+355 L
-365 EVHGCTF
+365 
-372 IIHFIACVGTALY
+372 IIHFIACVGAALY
-385 RNNGLY
+385 RSNGLY
-391 AFLLMIPFMCI
+391 AFILMIPFMCVWCFKVI
-402 WGLKALKK
+402 KYRK
-410 RKSMLI
+410 RMLI
-416 TWGLA
+416 TWGLS
-421 LITIIVIRYP
+421 LITILVIRFP
-431 VMNGCGV
+431 VMSAFGV
-438 VQPDFVESLSIP
+438 VQADFVESLSIP

-491 NMKELFKAGHP
+491 NMKELFKAGDP
-502 DYLQEH
+502 EYLEEH

-514 LWIRTGLKYP
+514 LWVRTGLKYP

-563 GIQRKWLIYG
+563 GIERKWLIWG
-573 LPANLWLKTREIGIK
+573 LPANIWLKTREIGIK
-588 ISDMLPGYGILYC
+588 LADMLPGYGILYC

-609 CISIGIILSGKKRG
+609 CISIGIILSKKKRG
-623 IVMPLLLVFFGVCT
+623 IVMPLLLTFFGVCT

-647 FRYSYFMTMMIPF
+647 FRYTYFLTMMIPF
-660 IITIPAFNLE
+660 IIVLPAITAKE
-670 KK
+670 

>member
-1 MNNKKKVYYFIQAF
+1 MNSKDKVYIFIQAF
-15 ISVWGIECLVNIGA
+15 ISIWAIENLVNVGA

-34 LVILAALYLFYRMEA
+34 LVILAALYMLYKFET
-49 DYSKNVH
+49 DYSKNMNN
-56 SKLSPIIAGIFGIL
+56 KLSWVIAGILGFL
-70 YTFYNCSMIKS
+70 YTFYNYTKIKG
-81 QYDNKLF
+81 QYDNMLF
-88 QLIVLFVVFMG
+88 QVIVLLVVFTG
-99 IFFLIYHAINAVFT
+99 LLFLFYHAVNAVFT
-113 WYRTGKAYGFM
+113 WYLLGRAHEV
-124 YTDSYANRK
+124 
-133 DDSVFLTI
+133 VFICKECSNTSDEAMSEQKGYKSI
-141 IDKLDVNLE
+141 ILGLKHI
-150 CEFKELSGIEFVSKA
+150 FTK
-165 DNKIVV
+165 
-171 SKIVKRLLFGI
+171 
-182 KKVIS
+182 
-187 RRVFLCSFIICLI
+187 RVFLCSFIICLI
-200 FWLPGYLY
+200 FWFPGYLY

-250 YAITGNINTAIGFY
+250 YAVTGNINTAIGFY

-320 GFIML
+320 GFVML

-337 DSRYGFDVISAGD
+337 TPGFGVNMINPND
-350 RVSNS
+350 RATNS

-365 EVHGCTF
+365 EVQGCTF

-391 AFLLMIPFMCI
+391 AFFLMIPFMCI
-402 WGLKALKK
+402 WGFKALKR
-410 RKSMLI
+410 RKNVLI
-416 TWGLA
+416 TWALA
-421 LITIIVIRYP
+421 LMTIIVIRYP
-431 VMNGCGV
+431 VMSRCGV

-524 GLYIDEYKNMTYG
+524 SLYIDEYKNMTYG

-544 KGEDNYVVAENDGV
+544 KGENYYVVAENDGV

-563 GIQRKWLIYG
+563 GIQRRWLIYG

-588 ISDMLPGYGILYC
+588 LADMIPGYGMLYC
-601 MGSTFFLL
+601 MGSTFFIL
-609 CISIGIILSGKKRG
+609 CIAIGIILSKEKRG
-623 IVMPLLLVFFGVCT
+623 IVMPLLLVFLGVCT

-647 FRYSYFMTMMIPF
+647 FRYTYFMTMMIPF
-660 IITIPAFNLE
+660 IITLPAVDIISSRKL
-670 KK
+670 

>member
-1 MNNKKKVYYFIQAF
+1 
-15 ISVWGIECLVNIGA
+15 
-29 QNIIG
+29 
-34 LVILAALYLFYRMEA
+34 
-49 DYSKNVH
+49 
-56 SKLSPIIAGIFGIL
+56 
-70 YTFYNCSMIKS
+70 
-81 QYDNKLF
+81 
-88 QLIVLFVVFMG
+88 
-99 IFFLIYHAINAVFT
+99 
-113 WYRTGKAYGFM
+113 
-124 YTDSYANRK
+124 
-133 DDSVFLTI
+133 
-141 IDKLDVNLE
+141 
-150 CEFKELSGIEFVSKA
+150 
-165 DNKIVV
+165 
-171 SKIVKRLLFGI
+171 
-182 KKVIS
+182 
-187 RRVFLCSFIICLI
+187 
-200 FWLPGYLY
+200 
-208 EYPGIITPDSI
+208 
-219 NQIEQTLG
+219 
-227 LVPLSNH
+227 
-234 HPIAHT
+234 
-240 LLIGLCLRPV
+240 
-250 YAITGNINTAIGFY
+250 
-264 TLVQMIL
+264 MIL

-320 GFIML
+320 GFVML
-325 FAASFIRLVGIG
+325 FAASFIRLV
-337 DSRYGFDVISAGD
+337 
-350 RVSNS
+350 VSNS
-355 AFTGRKREFL
+355 P
-365 EVHGCTF
+365 GCDL

-391 AFLLMIPFMCI
+391 AFFLMIPFMCI
-402 WGLKALKK
+402 WGLKALRK
-410 RKSMLI
+410 RKNMLI

-431 VMNGCGV
+431 VMSVCSV

-460 DKDLGAEDTQMVDK
+460 DKDLGAEDTKMVDK

-544 KGEDNYVVAENDGV
+544 KGEDYYVVAENDGV

-563 GIQRKWLIYG
+563 GIQRRWLIYG
-573 LPANLWLKTREIGIK
+573 LPANMWLKTREIGIK
-588 ISDMLPGYGILYC
+588 LSDMLPGYGILYC

>member
-1 MNNKKKVYYFIQAF
+1 MKNKNKAYLFIQAF
-15 ISVWGIECLVNIGA
+15 ISVWAIEGLVNIGA

-34 LVILAALYLFYRMEA
+34 IVLLAALYLFYKLET
-49 DYSKNVH
+49 DYSKNLH
-56 SKLSPIIAGIFGIL
+56 SKLSLVISGIFGFL
-70 YTFYNCSMIKS
+70 YTFYNYNELKS

-88 QLIVLFVVFMG
+88 QLIVLLVVFTG
-99 IFFLIYHAINAVFT
+99 LFFLFYHAVNAVFT
-113 WYRTGKAYGFM
+113 WYLSGKAHDMFIC
-124 YTDSYANRK
+124 K
-133 DDSVFLTI
+133 DQSNSSIESKQEEKSHKGIISKLKHFLSNKVFLTS
-141 IDKLDVNLE
+141 
-150 CEFKELSGIEFVSKA
+150 F
-165 DNKIVV
+165 
-171 SKIVKRLLFGI
+171 LL
-182 KKVIS
+182 
-187 RRVFLCSFIICLI
+187 CLI

-219 NQIEQTLG
+219 NQIEQTFF

-240 LLIGLCLRPV
+240 LLIGLCIRPV

-264 TLVQMIL
+264 TLVQMVI

-278 SINTLRL
+278 SINTLRV

-325 FAASFIRLVGIG
+325 FSASFIRFIKMGIEE
-337 DSRYGFDVISAGD
+337 AGIP
-350 RVSNS
+350 
-355 AFTGRKREFL
+355 T
-365 EVHGCTF
+365 
-372 IIHFIACVGTALY
+372 IILHFIACVGAALY

-391 AFLLMIPFMCI
+391 AFFLLIPFMCI
-402 WGLKALKK
+402 WGFKALKYRK
-410 RKSMLI
+410 RLLI
-416 TWGLA
+416 TWGAA
-421 LITIIVIRYP
+421 LITIIVIRFP
-431 VMNGCGV
+431 VMSVCGI
-438 VQPDFVESLSIP
+438 VQADFVESLSIP

-460 DKDLGAEDTQMVDK
+460 DKDLGVEDTQLVNNV
-474 IIDTTYI
+474 IDTTYI

-502 DYLQEH
+502 DYLQDH

-524 GLYIDEYKNMTYG
+524 DLYIDEYKNMTYG

-544 KGEDNYVVAENDGV
+544 KGDANYVVAENDGV
-558 CDNAL
+558 CDNSL
-563 GIQRKWLIYG
+563 DIQRKWLIWG
-573 LPANLWLKTREIGIK
+573 LPANIWLKTREIGIK
-588 ISDMLPGYGILYC
+588 LADMLPGYGILYC
-601 MGSTFFLL
+601 MGSTFFLE
-609 CISIGIILSGKKRG
+609 CIAIGIILSQKKRG
-623 IVMPLLLVFFGVCT
+623 IVMPFLLVFFGVCT

-647 FRYSYFMTMMIPF
+647 FRYTYFLTMMIPY
-660 IITIPAFNLE
+660 IITMPAVNCDSDLTSMV
-670 KK
+670 

>member
-1 MNNKKKVYYFIQAF
+1 MSDELKMGNTSKTSNNLMIIFLLQAF
-15 ISVWGIECLVNIGA
+15 ISIWAIESLVNVGA
-29 QNIIG
+29 QNIVG
-34 LVILAALYLFYRMEA
+34 LVLVAALYLLYKKENDISRGYNRKMSFVISA
-49 DYSKNVH
+49 FFS
-56 SKLSPIIAGIFGIL
+56 FL
-70 YTFYNCSMIKS
+70 YTFYNCNELKS
-81 QYDNKLF
+81 QYDNRLF
-88 QLIVLFVVFMG
+88 QVIVLLVVFTG
-99 IFFLIYHAINAVFT
+99 LLFLFYHAVNAVFT
-113 WYRTGKAYGFM
+113 WYLLGRAHEV
-124 YTDSYANRK
+124 
-133 DDSVFLTI
+133 VFISKECSNTSDEVMSEQKGYKSI
-141 IDKLDVNLE
+141 ILVLKHI
-150 CEFKELSGIEFVSKA
+150 FTK
-165 DNKIVV
+165 
-171 SKIVKRLLFGI
+171 
-182 KKVIS
+182 
-187 RRVFLCSFIICLI
+187 RVFLCSFIICLI

-250 YAITGNINTAIGFY
+250 YAVTGNINTAIGFY

-320 GFIML
+320 GFVML
-325 FAASFIRLVGIG
+325 FAASFIRLV
-337 DSRYGFDVISAGD
+337 
-350 RVSNS
+350 VSNS
-355 AFTGRKREFL
+355 P
-365 EVHGCTF
+365 GCDL

-391 AFLLMIPFMCI
+391 AFFLMIPFMCI

-410 RKSMLI
+410 RKNMLI

-431 VMNGCGV
+431 VMSGCSV

-544 KGEDNYVVAENDGV
+544 KGENNYVVAENDGV

-588 ISDMLPGYGILYC
+588 LADMIPGYGMLYC
-601 MGSTFFLL
+601 MGSTFFIL
-609 CISIGIILSGKKRG
+609 CIAIGIILSKEKRG

-647 FRYSYFMTMMIPF
+647 FRYTYFMTMMIPF
-660 IITIPAFNLE
+660 IITLPAVDIISSRKL
-670 KK
+670 

>member
-1 MNNKKKVYYFIQAF
+1 MNNNTKLGAFCQAF
-15 ISVWGIECLVNIGA
+15 VSIWAIESLAGIGA
-29 QNIIG
+29 QNILGI
-34 LVILAALYLFYRMEA
+34 VFLAAIYTLYRLEQ
-49 DYSKNVH
+49 DYSKEH
-56 SKLSPIIAGIFGIL
+56 KKTLSFITSGVFGFL
-70 YTFYNCSMIKS
+70 YTFYNHNNIKE
-81 QYDNKLF
+81 QYDNRLF
-88 QLIVLFVVFMG
+88 QVIVLLVVFMG
-99 IFFLIYHAINAVFT
+99 VFFLFYHAVNAVFT
-113 WYRTGKAYGFM
+113 WYLLGKAHEV
-124 YTDSYANRK
+124 
-133 DDSVFLTI
+133 VFICKECSNTADETMSEQKGYKSI
-141 IDKLDVNLE
+141 ILGLKHI
-150 CEFKELSGIEFVSKA
+150 FTK
-165 DNKIVV
+165 
-171 SKIVKRLLFGI
+171 
-182 KKVIS
+182 
-187 RRVFLCSFIICLI
+187 RVFLCSFIICLI

-250 YAITGNINTAIGFY
+250 YAVTGNINTAIGFY
-264 TLVQMIL
+264 TLFQMIL

-320 GFIML
+320 GFVML
-325 FAASFIRLVGIG
+325 FAASFIRVVG
-337 DSRYGFDVISAGD
+337 SSAPRCD
-350 RVSNS
+350 
-355 AFTGRKREFL
+355 L
-365 EVHGCTF
+365 

-391 AFLLMIPFMCI
+391 AFFLMIPFMFI

-431 VMNGCGV
+431 VMSGCGV

-460 DKDLGAEDTQMVDK
+460 DKDLAADDMQMVDK

-588 ISDMLPGYGILYC
+588 LSDMLPGYGILYC

-623 IVMPLLLVFFGVCT
+623 MVMPLLLVFFGVCT

>member
-1 MNNKKKVYYFIQAF
+1 MIIFLLQAF
-15 ISVWGIECLVNIGA
+15 ISIWAIESLVNVGA
-29 QNIIG
+29 QNIVG
-34 LVILAALYLFYRMEA
+34 LVLVAALYLLYKKENDISRGYNRKMSFVISA
-49 DYSKNVH
+49 FFS
-56 SKLSPIIAGIFGIL
+56 FL
-70 YTFYNCSMIKS
+70 YTFYNCNELKS
-81 QYDNKLF
+81 QYDNRLF
-88 QLIVLFVVFMG
+88 QVIVLLVVFTG
-99 IFFLIYHAINAVFT
+99 LLFLFYHAVNAVFT
-113 WYRTGKAYGFM
+113 WYLLGRAHEVVFICKECSNTSDEAISEQKGYK
-124 YTDSYANRK
+124 SIILVLK
-133 DDSVFLTI
+133 HFLT
-141 IDKLDVNLE
+141 K
-150 CEFKELSGIEFVSKA
+150 
-165 DNKIVV
+165 
-171 SKIVKRLLFGI
+171 
-182 KKVIS
+182 
-187 RRVFLCSFIICLI
+187 RVFLCSFIICLI

-250 YAITGNINTAIGFY
+250 YAVTGNINTAIGFY

-271 MALIVAY
+271 MALIIAY

-320 GFIML
+320 GFVML
-325 FAASFIRLVGIG
+325 FAASFIRLV
-337 DSRYGFDVISAGD
+337 
-350 RVSNS
+350 VSNS
-355 AFTGRKREFL
+355 P
-365 EVHGCTF
+365 GCDL

-391 AFLLMIPFMCI
+391 AFFLMIPFMCI
-402 WGLKALKK
+402 WGFKALKR
-410 RKSMLI
+410 RKNVLI
-416 TWGLA
+416 TWALA
-421 LITIIVIRYP
+421 LMTIIVIRYP
-431 VMNGCGV
+431 VMSGCGV

-544 KGEDNYVVAENDGV
+544 KGENYYVVAENDGV

-563 GIQRKWLIYG
+563 GIQRRWLIYG

-588 ISDMLPGYGILYC
+588 LADMIPGYGMLYC
-601 MGSTFFLL
+601 MGSTFFIL
-609 CISIGIILSGKKRG
+609 CIAIGIILSKEKRG
-623 IVMPLLLVFFGVCT
+623 IVMPLLLVFLGVCT

-647 FRYSYFMTMMIPF
+647 FRYTYFMTMMIPF
-660 IITIPAFNLE
+660 IITLPAVDIISSRKL
-670 KK
+670 

>member
-1 MNNKKKVYYFIQAF
+1 MSDELKMSNTSKTSNNLMIIFLLQAF
-15 ISVWGIECLVNIGA
+15 ISIWAIESLVNVGA
-29 QNIIG
+29 QNIVG
-34 LVILAALYLFYRMEA
+34 MVLVAALYLLYKKEN
-49 DYSKNVH
+49 DISKGYNRKMSFVI
-56 SKLSPIIAGIFGIL
+56 SAFFSFL
-70 YTFYNCSMIKS
+70 YTFYNCNELKS
-81 QYDNKLF
+81 QYDNRLF
-88 QLIVLFVVFMG
+88 QVIVLLVVFTG
-99 IFFLIYHAINAVFT
+99 LLFLFYHAVNAVFT
-113 WYRTGKAYGFM
+113 WYLLGRAHEV
-124 YTDSYANRK
+124 
-133 DDSVFLTI
+133 VFICKECSNTSDEAMSEQKGYKSI
-141 IDKLDVNLE
+141 ILGLKHI
-150 CEFKELSGIEFVSKA
+150 FTK
-165 DNKIVV
+165 
-171 SKIVKRLLFGI
+171 
-182 KKVIS
+182 
-187 RRVFLCSFIICLI
+187 RVFLCSFIICLI

-250 YAITGNINTAIGFY
+250 YAVTGNINTAIGFY

-320 GFIML
+320 GFVML
-325 FAASFIRLVGIG
+325 FAASFIRLV
-337 DSRYGFDVISAGD
+337 
-350 RVSNS
+350 VSNS
-355 AFTGRKREFL
+355 P
-365 EVHGCTF
+365 GCDL

-391 AFLLMIPFMCI
+391 AFFLMIPFMCI
-402 WGLKALKK
+402 WGLKALRK
-410 RKSMLI
+410 RKNMLI

-431 VMNGCGV
+431 VMSVCSV

-460 DKDLGAEDTQMVDK
+460 DRDLGAEDTQIVDK

-544 KGEDNYVVAENDGV
+544 KGENNYVVAENDGV

-588 ISDMLPGYGILYC
+588 LSDMLPGYGILYC

-623 IVMPLLLVFFGVCT
+623 IVMPLLLVLFGVCT

-660 IITIPAFNLE
+660 IITLPAFRFMKE
-670 KK
+670 

>member
-1 MNNKKKVYYFIQAF
+1 MDTVIWLGSNMRFCMSDELKMSNTSKTSNNLMIIFLLQAF
-15 ISVWGIECLVNIGA
+15 ISIWAIESLVNVGA
-29 QNIIG
+29 QNIVG
-34 LVILAALYLFYRMEA
+34 PVLVAALYLLYKKEN
-49 DYSKNVH
+49 DISKGYNRKMSFVI
-56 SKLSPIIAGIFGIL
+56 SAFFSFL
-70 YTFYNCSMIKS
+70 YTFYNCNELKS
-81 QYDNKLF
+81 QYDNRLF
-88 QLIVLFVVFMG
+88 QVIVLLVVFTG
-99 IFFLIYHAINAVFT
+99 LLFLFYHAVNAVFT
-113 WYRTGKAYGFM
+113 WYLLGKAHEV
-124 YTDSYANRK
+124 
-133 DDSVFLTI
+133 VFICKECSDTSDEAMSEQKGYKSI
-141 IDKLDVNLE
+141 ILVLKHI
-150 CEFKELSGIEFVSKA
+150 FTK
-165 DNKIVV
+165 
-171 SKIVKRLLFGI
+171 
-182 KKVIS
+182 
-187 RRVFLCSFIICLI
+187 RVFLCSFIICLI

-250 YAITGNINTAIGFY
+250 YAVTGNINTAIGFY

-320 GFIML
+320 GFVML
-325 FAASFIRLVGIG
+325 FAASFIRLVG
-337 DSRYGFDVISAGD
+337 SSALRCD
-350 RVSNS
+350 
-355 AFTGRKREFL
+355 L
-365 EVHGCTF
+365 

-391 AFLLMIPFMCI
+391 AFFLMIPFMCI
-402 WGLKALKK
+402 WGLKALRK
-410 RKSMLI
+410 RKNMLI

-431 VMNGCGV
+431 VMSGCGV

-588 ISDMLPGYGILYC
+588 LSDMLPGYGILYC

-623 IVMPLLLVFFGVCT
+623 MVMPLLLAFFGVCT

>member
-1 MNNKKKVYYFIQAF
+1 MSDELKMSNTSKTSNNLMIIFLLQAF
-15 ISVWGIECLVNIGA
+15 ISIWAIESLVNVGA
-29 QNIIG
+29 QNIVG
-34 LVILAALYLFYRMEA
+34 LVLVAALYLLYKKEN
-49 DYSKNVH
+49 DISKGYNRKMSFVI
-56 SKLSPIIAGIFGIL
+56 SAFFSFL
-70 YTFYNCSMIKS
+70 YTFYNCNELRS
-81 QYDNKLF
+81 QYDNRLF
-88 QLIVLFVVFMG
+88 QVIVLLVVFTG
-99 IFFLIYHAINAVFT
+99 LLFLFYHAVNAVFT
-113 WYRTGKAYGFM
+113 WYLLGRAHEV
-124 YTDSYANRK
+124 
-133 DDSVFLTI
+133 VFI
-141 IDKLDVNLE
+141 CKE
-150 CEFKELSGIEFVSKA
+150 CSNTSDEAMSEQKGYKSNILVLKHIFTK
-165 DNKIVV
+165 
-171 SKIVKRLLFGI
+171 
-182 KKVIS
+182 
-187 RRVFLCSFIICLI
+187 RVFLCSFIICLI

-250 YAITGNINTAIGFY
+250 YAVTGNINTAIGFY

-320 GFIML
+320 GFVML
-325 FAASFIRLVGIG
+325 FAASFIRLVGSIAPRC
-337 DSRYGFDVISAGD
+337 D
-350 RVSNS
+350 
-355 AFTGRKREFL
+355 L
-365 EVHGCTF
+365 

-391 AFLLMIPFMCI
+391 AFFLMIPFMCI

-421 LITIIVIRYP
+421 FMTIIVIRYP
-431 VMNGCGV
+431 VMSVCSV

-544 KGEDNYVVAENDGV
+544 KGEDYYVVAENDGV

-563 GIQRKWLIYG
+563 GIQRRWLIYG

-588 ISDMLPGYGILYC
+588 LADMIPGYGMLYC
-601 MGSTFFLL
+601 MGSTFFIL
-609 CISIGIILSGKKRG
+609 CIAIGIILSKEKRG

-647 FRYSYFMTMMIPF
+647 FRYTYFMTMMIPF
-660 IITIPAFNLE
+660 IITLPAVDIISSRKL
-670 KK
+670 

>member
-1 MNNKKKVYYFIQAF
+1 MNSKDKVYIFIQAF
-15 ISVWGIECLVNIGA
+15 ISIWAIENLVNVGA

-34 LVILAALYLFYRMEA
+34 LVILAALYMLYKFET
-49 DYSKNVH
+49 DYSKNMNN
-56 SKLSPIIAGIFGIL
+56 KLSWVIAGILGFL
-70 YTFYNCSMIKS
+70 YTFYNYTKIKG
-81 QYDNKLF
+81 QYDNMLF
-88 QLIVLFVVFMG
+88 QVIVLLVVFTG
-99 IFFLIYHAINAVFT
+99 LLFLFYHAVNAVFT
-113 WYRTGKAYGFM
+113 WYLLGRAHEV
-124 YTDSYANRK
+124 
-133 DDSVFLTI
+133 VFICKECSNTSDEAMSEQKGYKSI
-141 IDKLDVNLE
+141 ILGLKHI
-150 CEFKELSGIEFVSKA
+150 FTK
-165 DNKIVV
+165 
-171 SKIVKRLLFGI
+171 
-182 KKVIS
+182 
-187 RRVFLCSFIICLI
+187 RVFLCSFIICLI
-200 FWLPGYLY
+200 FWFPGYLY

-250 YAITGNINTAIGFY
+250 YAVTGNINTAIGFY

-320 GFIML
+320 GFVML

-337 DSRYGFDVISAGD
+337 TPGFGVNMINPND
-350 RVSNS
+350 RATNS

-365 EVHGCTF
+365 EVQGCTF

-391 AFLLMIPFMCI
+391 AFFLMIPFMCI
-402 WGLKALKK
+402 WGFKALKR
-410 RKSMLI
+410 RKNVLI
-416 TWGLA
+416 TWALA
-421 LITIIVIRYP
+421 LMTIIVIRYP
-431 VMNGCGV
+431 VMSGCGV

-544 KGEDNYVVAENDGV
+544 KGENYYVVAENDGV

-563 GIQRKWLIYG
+563 GIQRRWLIYG

-588 ISDMLPGYGILYC
+588 LADMIPGYGMLYC
-601 MGSTFFLL
+601 MGSTFFIL
-609 CISIGIILSGKKRG
+609 CIAIGIILSKEKRG
-623 IVMPLLLVFFGVCT
+623 IVMPLLLVFLGVCT

-647 FRYSYFMTMMIPF
+647 FRYTYFMTMMIPF
-660 IITIPAFNLE
+660 IITLPAVDIISSRKL
-670 KK
+670 

>member
-1 MNNKKKVYYFIQAF
+1 MSDKLKMSNTSKTSNNLMIIFLLQAF
-15 ISVWGIECLVNIGA
+15 ISIWAIESLVNVGA
-29 QNIIG
+29 QNIVG
-34 LVILAALYLFYRMEA
+34 LVLVAALYLLYKKEN
-49 DYSKNVH
+49 DISKGYNRKMSFVI
-56 SKLSPIIAGIFGIL
+56 SAFFSFL
-70 YTFYNCSMIKS
+70 YTFYNCNELKS
-81 QYDNKLF
+81 QYDNRLF
-88 QLIVLFVVFMG
+88 QVIVLLVVFTG
-99 IFFLIYHAINAVFT
+99 LLFLFYHAVNAVFT
-113 WYRTGKAYGFM
+113 WYLLGRAHEV
-124 YTDSYANRK
+124 
-133 DDSVFLTI
+133 VFICKECSNTSDEAMSEQKGYKSI
-141 IDKLDVNLE
+141 ILGLKHI
-150 CEFKELSGIEFVSKA
+150 F
-165 DNKIVV
+165 
-171 SKIVKRLLFGI
+171 I
-182 KKVIS
+182 K
-187 RRVFLCSFIICLI
+187 RVFLCSFIICLI

-250 YAITGNINTAIGFY
+250 YAVTGNINTAIGFY

-320 GFIML
+320 GFVML
-325 FAASFIRLVGIG
+325 FAASFIRLV
-337 DSRYGFDVISAGD
+337 
-350 RVSNS
+350 VSNS
-355 AFTGRKREFL
+355 P
-365 EVHGCTF
+365 GCDL

-391 AFLLMIPFMCI
+391 AFFLMIPFMCI

-421 LITIIVIRYP
+421 FMTIIVLRYP
-431 VMNGCGV
+431 VMSVCSV

-460 DKDLGAEDTQMVDK
+460 DKNLGAEDTQMVDK

-544 KGEDNYVVAENDGV
+544 KGENYYVVAENDGV

-563 GIQRKWLIYG
+563 GIQRRWLIYG

-588 ISDMLPGYGILYC
+588 LADMIPGYGMLYC
-601 MGSTFFLL
+601 MGSTFFIL
-609 CISIGIILSGKKRG
+609 CIAIGIILSKEKRG

-647 FRYSYFMTMMIPF
+647 FRYTYFMTMMIPF
-660 IITIPAFNLE
+660 IITLPAVDIISSRKL
-670 KK
+670 